1 VALLTR
7 VLKRVIIGSPVSSE
21 RAGHTLLAK
30 RLALPI
36 FASDALSSVAYATQ
50 EILLVLTVGGTAF
63 LYLTPWVALGVVV
76 LMATVVASY
85 RQLVRAYPTGGG
97 DYEVASKNIG
107 RAAGVTVASALLVD
121 YVMTVAVSV
130 SSGVDNIISAA
141 PSLHSYRVWMAVGF
155 VVLLTAVNLR
165 GLREAGLTFAAP
177 TYLFASGVFVMIA
190 TGIVRILVGDAP
202 VSESAQ
208 YQIEPHPGY
217 SSLGLLA
224 LMFFALRAFSSG
236 CTALTGVEAIA
247 NGVPAFKP
255 PKARN
260 AQITLLAMGTIA
272 VSMFAGLTALALVAK
287 VHITD
292 PTSNSC
298 QFVGVA
304 NCEHQPQRTVIAQV
318 AGSVFG
324 GPHSVGFFYVQAT
337 TALILVLAANTA
349 FNGFPLLGAILA
361 RDKNLPG
368 QLNNRG
374 DRLSYSNGIIMLAV
388 VAALLITIYK
398 ADVTRLIQ
406 LYIIGVFTSFT
417 LGQTGMVR
425 HWNRTLRTERDSDER
440 RRIVRSRAINAFG
453 ASLSGVVLIIVI
465 VTKFTKG
472 AYLVLIAMP
481 ILYLVMQA
489 IHRHY
494 HRVADELASDDDT
507 GLRLPARNHVVVLV
521 SKVHK
526 PTLRALAF
534 AKATRPDTLTALTV
548 NVDKDDTRTLMAD
561 WEKHNLPVPLT
572 VLESPYREVT
582 RPIIGYIRSL
592 RENRP
597 RDIVSVFIP
606 EYVVGRWWEQLL
618 HNQTALRLKGRLL
631 FQPGVMVTSVPWQL
645 DSSSAARERMLSRP
659 DGPAAPAR
667 HKVRTGGGGGKGG
680 GGAGRAEPDATD
692 TTPDADPGAAPAK
705 PAGPRA
711 GKASGTAAGTG
722 SRARQSPRRG

>member
-1 VALLTR
+1 MALLTR
-7 VLKRVIIGSPVSSE
+7 VLKRVIIGSPMSSE

-50 EILLVLTVGGTAF
+50 EILLVLTVGGVAF
-63 LYLTPWVALGVVV
+63 LYLAPWVALAVVV

-97 DYEVASKNIG
+97 DYEVATKNIG
-107 RAAGVTVASALLVD
+107 KAAGVTVASALLVD

-130 SSGVDNIISAA
+130 SSGVDNIISAV
-141 PSLHSYRVWMAVGF
+141 PSLHHARVLMAVGF
-155 VVLLTAVNLR
+155 VILLTAVNLR
-165 GLREAGLTFAAP
+165 GLREAGLAFAAP
-177 TYLFASGVFVMIA
+177 TYLFATGVFIMIA
-190 TGIVRILVGDAP
+190 TGIFRIIMGNPP
-202 VSESAQ
+202 VAESAKYGIQ
-208 YQIEPHPGY
+208 PHSGY
-217 SSLGLLA
+217 TTLGFFA
-224 LMFFALRAFSSG
+224 LVFFALRAFSSG

-247 NGVPAFKP
+247 NGVPAFKE
-255 PKARN
+255 PKAKN
-260 AQITLLAMGTIA
+260 AQVTLVAMGTIA
-272 VSMFAGLTALALVAK
+272 VTMFAGLTMLALVSK

-292 PTSNSC
+292 PTSTTCDFTNPPP
-298 QFVGVA
+298 
-304 NCEHQPQRTVIAQV
+304 NCSHTPQRTVIAQV
-318 AGSVFG
+318 ASSVFG
-324 GPHSVGFFYVQAT
+324 GDHSIGFFYIQAT

-388 VAALLITIYK
+388 VAAILITIYK

-425 HWNRTLRTERDSDER
+425 HWNRSLRTERDPDER
-440 RRIVRSRAINAFG
+440 RRMMRSRVINAFG
-453 ASLSGVVLIIVI
+453 GTLCGIVLVIVI
-465 VTKFTKG
+465 ITKFTKG

-481 ILYLVMQA
+481 ILYFTMRA
-489 IHRHY
+489 INKHY
-494 HRVADELASDDDT
+494 TRISDELVSEDT
-507 GLRLPARNHVVVLV
+507 GLQLPARNHVVVLV

-526 PTLRALAF
+526 PTLRALAY

-548 NVDKDDTRTLMAD
+548 NVDKDDTRRLMAE
-561 WEKHNLPVPLT
+561 WEKHDLPVPLT
-572 VLESPYREVT
+572 VVESPYREVT
-582 RPIIGYIRSL
+582 RPIIGYIKSL
-592 RENRP
+592 REDRP

-606 EYVVGRWWEQLL
+606 EYVVGHWWEQLL
-618 HNQTALRLKGRLL
+618 HNQSALRLKGRLL

-645 DSSSAARERMLSRP
+645 DSSSMAKARVMARP

-667 HKVRTGGGGGKGG
+667 HKT
-680 GGAGRAEPDATD
+680 
-692 TTPDADPGAAPAK
+692 
-705 PAGPRA
+705 
-711 GKASGTAAGTG
+711 AGTTV
-722 SRARQSPRRG
+722 STAPIESVPAPPEERTPATPAARD